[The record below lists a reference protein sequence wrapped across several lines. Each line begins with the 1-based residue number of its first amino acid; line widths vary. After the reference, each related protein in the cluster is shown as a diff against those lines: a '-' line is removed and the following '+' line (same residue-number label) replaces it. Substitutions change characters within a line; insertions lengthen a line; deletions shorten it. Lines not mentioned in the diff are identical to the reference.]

1 MGPTQQKGIQKQK
14 DGEQGQWVHGLLPP
28 SQAQPCPL
36 VHRVEQNNKPDNP
49 SGSFYWKNA
58 ALELH
63 VNNKSKYFEEHD
75 VPPSLPEAG
84 AESKHERTYLH
95 ERPHR
100 GEEKTPIHL
109 PWTSEVLQPG
119 FHLLLPQFLVF
130 LLLKVSMHRI
140 PHKDLLI
147 LLIHSSPFLIS

>member
-1 MGPTQQKGIQKQK
+1 MACSP
-14 DGEQGQWVHGLLPP
+14 LLKH
-28 SQAQPCPL
+28 SCL
-36 VHRVEQNNKPDNP
+36 EHCVEQQNKPDNP

-63 VNNKSKYFEEHD
+63 VNNKPKYLEEHD

-84 AESKHERTYLH
+84 AESKHDRTYLH

-109 PWTSEVLQPG
+109 LRTSEVLQPG
-119 FHLLLPQFLVF
+119 FHLLLPQFLIF
-130 LLLKVSMHRI
+130 LLLKVSVHRI
-140 PHKDLLI
+140 SHKDLLI
-147 LLIHSSPFLIS
+147 LLIYSPPFLISRSLQQLSLLGIHGGPSS